1 MSVLRS
7 DRLPPLL
14 LAAFA
19 TLGAFPVVRSLLVAD
34 LNWCYPYLSSD
45 SYDWIA
51 NGLYLAGEK
60 VASSWRPPGLPL
72 LIAALFKLGLLS
84 WLPVANVAVLGLT
97 TAALYLLLRERHGA
111 WISACAAWFFF
122 ANDYVQD
129 LTKWVMA
136 EIYCTLF
143 IVLAARAFFRAARDP
158 RGYRTCTL
166 LLGVGFLFH
175 NATLIVGIG
184 FAIAL
189 LVTRRADVRRREV
202 WQGLGGAALIVGG
215 WVVARWLHYRANPG
229 GPRHG
234 VEDLLRFAPE
244 NIRFYAIAGT
254 ALLGLAILPL
264 YGAGFLRF
272 VAKDFPDRAYRAAV
286 AAPLVSLGAFWLFFY
301 DWVDK
306 RFLYYL
312 FPFCLCLLAE
322 GLESLAAYAR
332 RGRLATALAGA
343 FLLVAIL
350 WNQIRYPSYGF
361 QYLALTPRDFLE
373 TSITQDVALK
383 STLHLAGARIV
394 RLHDSLPSALSR
406 GLFDF
411 RLNASACTL
420 STESYACLVDLKR
433 ESDRLLI
440 PGEPI
445 GLEPLPGWPADYYA
459 SLNRLGNTFRRPV
472 SLPKDARVALV
483 SRGSARTPPLA
494 SCGPYALVAGR

>member
-1 MSVLRS
+1 MGTRAARRPAWVLVFLGVAGTLPVLRS
-7 DRLPPLL
+7 L
-14 LAAFA
+14 F
-19 TLGAFPVVRSLLVAD
+19 VAD
-34 LNWCYPYLSSD
+34 LNWCYPYLSPD

-129 LTKWVMA
+129 LTKYVMA

-143 IVLAARAFFRAARDP
+143 IVLAARAFFRSSRDP

-184 FAIAL
+184 FAIAF

-272 VAKDFPDRAYRAAV
+272 AARDFPDRAYRTAV
-286 AAPLVSLGAFWLFFY
+286 AVPLLALAVFWFFFY

-312 FPFCLCLLAE
+312 FPFCVCLLAE

-332 RGRLATALAGA
+332 RGRLAAALAGA

-350 WNQIRYPSYGF
+350 WNQIRYPSYGI

-373 TSITQDVALK
+373 TSITQDARFK
-383 STLHLAGARIV
+383 STLHLAGARV
-394 RLHDSLPSALSR
+394 SRFHESMPSAFSR

-411 RLNASACTL
+411 RLRSPECSLSAPA
-420 STESYACLVDLKR
+420 YACLATLKR
-433 ESDRLLI
+433 EADQLI
-440 PGEPI
+440 EPGEPI

-472 SLPKDARVALV
+472 RLPKDARVALV